1 MLECESYIEVDFRI
15 RVSFQWRLFFGF
27 LIVSY
32 DTVNQHLQRAT
43 FTAVWISLL
52 TPHLNWRFIL
62 DWNCLI
68 GILMWVLELGKRL
81 VMLFRFLNRL
91 SMIYNGD
98 HFGAL
103 FFFPSSFTA
112 SWFSPFNTM
121 FLWIIIR
128 ILILL
133 LLFGYLII
141 FFLSTHDIN
150 FLWNKLLKQ
159 QHL

>member
-1 MLECESYIEVDFRI
+1 MWIWERSR
-15 RVSFQWRLFFGF
+15 FQDLGFFSVTIIFGF
-27 LIVSY
+27 LIISY

-43 FTAVWISLL
+43 IWMSLL
-52 TPHLNWRFIL
+52 TPHLNWRSIT

-68 GILMWVLELGKRL
+68 GILMWVLELGN
-81 VMLFRFLNRL
+81 MLFRLLNKLNMIFTKMEIILRHYFFL
-91 SMIYNGD
+91 
-98 HFGAL
+98 
-103 FFFPSSFTA
+103 PSSSTT

-133 LLFGYLII
+133 LFLFGILII

-150 FLWNKLLKQ
+150 FLLNKLLKQ